1 MQPVTLDQGPG
12 SSTDLSLPVEIDVVE
27 LTGPEQVTT
36 ARAGSQRLTATL
48 PPQARVA
55 KGQPCAFVFDAE
67 ALRLFDP
74 ATGKAL

>member
-1 MQPVTLDQGPG
+1 
-12 SSTDLSLPVEIDVVE
+12 VE

-36 ARAGSQRLTATL
+36 ARVGTQRLTATL

-55 KGQPCAFVFDAE
+55 KGQSCAFVFEAD

-74 ATGKAL
+74 ATGKAF